1 MATIENTNQPNK
13 INSSFTIFWHNT
25 GNYYYS
31 NQPFYRKVGFSST
44 QNNPINF
51 KYNNAL
57 TIWVLKNLVTFIID
71 QLGCWFKIK
80 LSCRFKAWVHPTFDR
95 SHYLEIQSHFQPM
108 RTEGNHPKETR
119 ITYVAL
125 AGLFFLFSN
134 FLSINYYF

>member
-71 QLGCWFKIK
+71 QLGC
-80 LSCRFKAWVHPTFDR
+80 
-95 SHYLEIQSHFQPM
+95 
-108 RTEGNHPKETR
+108 
-119 ITYVAL
+119 
-125 AGLFFLFSN
+125 
-134 FLSINYYF
+134 